1 MPFRGSPSPAQ
12 DPARDPAQDPAQDPV
27 QELVPPL
34 LSLCEQASA
43 AIVAAYADADP
54 GDAPASANG
63 GTPRGLL
70 RRKADKSPLTAA
82 DLASHD
88 ILTAGLEDLT
98 PGVPVLS
105 EESPPEAV
113 ADRLDWSE
121 LWMVDPL
128 DGTREFLERTGEFTI
143 NIALLREGRPELGII
158 FEPLA
163 GRASVGV
170 VGAGAWTM
178 HRAGGDWDQKPLTTR
193 ALPQRDLVV
202 LSSQRHRNER
212 LAKSLAFLEAR
223 FSVERLNS
231 GSALKFCDL
240 AAGVGDVYP
249 RYSICCE
256 WDVAAGDALVT
267 AAGGAVWGMDQQ
279 PLLYNRRDTLISPHF
294 LAVGD
299 PDAAL
304 WPALLREL
312 N

>member
-1 MPFRGSPSPAQ
+1 MPFRGSPSSAQ
-12 DPARDPAQDPAQDPV
+12 SV
-27 QELVPPL
+27 VPPL

-43 AIVAAYADADP
+43 AIVAAYAEADP
-54 GDAPASANG
+54 GASPSSG
-63 GTPRGLL
+63 SDGTPRGLL
-70 RRKADKSPLTAA
+70 RKKADKSPLTAA

-88 ILTAGLEDLT
+88 ILAAGLAEIT
-98 PGVPVLS
+98 PGVPILS
-105 EESPPEAV
+105 EESPPEEV
-113 ADRLDWSE
+113 ADRRSWSE

-128 DGTREFLERTGEFTI
+128 DGTREFLERTGQFTI
-143 NIALLREGRPELGII
+143 NIALLRDGRPELGVI

-163 GRASVGV
+163 GRACIGI

-178 HRAGGDWDQKPLTTR
+178 RRAGGDWAQEPLVTR
-193 ALPQRDLVV
+193 ALPRRDLVV
-202 LSSQRHRNER
+202 LSSHRHRNER
-212 LAKSLAFLEAR
+212 LAASLAFLEAR

-249 RYSICCE
+249 RYSACSE

-267 AAGGAVWGMDQQ
+267 AAGGVVWGMDRQ
-279 PLLYNRRDTLISPHF
+279 PLLYNARDTLLSPHF

-304 WPALLREL
+304 WPSLLREL
-312 N
+312 S